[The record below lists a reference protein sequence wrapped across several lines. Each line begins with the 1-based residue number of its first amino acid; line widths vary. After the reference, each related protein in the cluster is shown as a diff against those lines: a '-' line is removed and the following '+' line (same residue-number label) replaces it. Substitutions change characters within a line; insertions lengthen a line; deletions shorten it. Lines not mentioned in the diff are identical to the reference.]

1 MEQIRVDEDEDVIDS
16 TVKAAIKRE
25 CLQEGLLLSL
35 SQTIIDPSMQLTNS
49 VQATLCMLI

>member
-16 TVKAAIKRE
+16 TVKATIKRE

>member
-25 CLQEGLLLSL
+25 CLQGLLLSL